1 MPDFLLLDD
10 YTVPG
15 FGLTTSLTL
24 PIKDEDASGD
34 SSSTSKA
41 EKGKKGKKLEV
52 KTKIRFKD
60 EDKLTEFMALAE
72 SMSKGDGRLFI
83 ITNRIANAAGMRQ
96 GRFSGDVKIDPQE
109 GLAMWELSFS
119 LAEHKSVPERAEERE
134 ATPAVSA
141 QQNNGGKVDGAA
153 APEGA
158 TAHTEKEEKLDTT
171 QRWLKKL
178 EGWWG

>member
-1 MPDFLLLDD
+1 MSDFLLLDD

-109 GLAMWELSFS
+109 GLAMWTLSFS

-134 ATPAVSA
+134 ATPAVAA
-141 QQNNGGKVDGAA
+141 QQNNGAKVDAAA

-158 TAHTEKEEKLDTT
+158 TAEAEQLDTT

>member
-1 MPDFLLLDD
+1 MPDFLLLDG

-15 FGLTTSLTL
+15 FGLTVSLTL

-60 EDKLTEFMALAE
+60 EDKLSEFMALAE
-72 SMSKGDGRLFI
+72 ATSNGSSKLFT
-83 ITNRIANAAGMRQ
+83 ITNRVANAGGMRQ
-96 GRFSGDVKIDPQE
+96 GRFSGDVKVDPQE
-109 GLAMWELSFS
+109 GLAMWLLSFS

-134 ATPAVSA
+134 AKPTVAA
-141 QQNNGGKVDGAA
+141 QQNSGNSVDATA
-153 APEGA
+153 APQDS
-158 TAHTEKEEKLDTT
+158 TAQGDEQLDIF
-171 QRWLKKL
+171 QRSIKKL
-178 EGWWG
+178 NDWWG

>member
-1 MPDFLLLDD
+1 
-10 YTVPG
+10 
-15 FGLTTSLTL
+15 
-24 PIKDEDASGD
+24 
-34 SSSTSKA
+34 
-41 EKGKKGKKLEV
+41 
-52 KTKIRFKD
+52 
-60 EDKLTEFMALAE
+60 
-72 SMSKGDGRLFI
+72 
-83 ITNRIANAAGMRQ
+83 
-96 GRFSGDVKIDPQE
+96 
-109 GLAMWELSFS
+109 MWELSFS

>member
-15 FGLTTSLTL
+15 FGLTVSLTL

-60 EDKLTEFMALAE
+60 EDKLSEFMALAE
-72 SMSKGDGRLFI
+72 ATSKGDGRLFT
-83 ITNRIANAAGMRQ
+83 ITNRVANAAGMRQ

-119 LAEHKSVPERAEERE
+119 LAEHKSVPEMSEDREE
-134 ATPAVSA
+134 TPSVAA
-141 QQNNGGKVDGAA
+141 QQNNGHKVDATA
-153 APEGA
+153 APEGS
-158 TAHTEKEEKLDTT
+158 TAETEQMDIF
-171 QRWLKKL
+171 QRGLKKL
-178 EGWWG
+178 NDWWG

>member
-15 FGLTTSLTL
+15 FGLTASLTL

>member
-15 FGLTTSLTL
+15 FGLTASLTL

-141 QQNNGGKVDGAA
+141 QQNNGGKVDAAA
-153 APEGA
+153 APEGS
-158 TAHTEKEEKLDTT
+158 TGETEQLDIF
-171 QRWLKKL
+171 QRTLKKVND
-178 EGWWG
+178 WWG

>member
-15 FGLTTSLTL
+15 FGLTASLTL

-41 EKGKKGKKLEV
+41 EKGKKGKKLDV
-52 KTKIRFKD
+52 KIKIRFKD
-60 EDKLTEFMALAE
+60 EAKLTEFMALAE
-72 SMSKGDGRLFI
+72 ATSKGDGKMFT
-83 ITNRIANAAGMRQ
+83 ITNRVANAGGMRQ

-109 GLAMWELSFS
+109 GLAMWTLSFS

-134 ATPAVSA
+134 ATPTVAA
-141 QQNNGGKVDGAA
+141 QQNEGGKVDAAA
-153 APEGA
+153 APEGS
-158 TAHTEKEEKLDTT
+158 TAQTEKEEKLDTT

>member
-15 FGLTTSLTL
+15 FGLTASLTL

-60 EDKLTEFMALAE
+60 EDKLTEFMAMAE

>member
-109 GLAMWELSFS
+109 GLAMWTISFS

-134 ATPAVSA
+134 ATPAVAA
-141 QQNNGGKVDGAA
+141 QQNNGAKVDAAA
-153 APEGA
+153 APEGS
-158 TAHTEKEEKLDTT
+158 TGETEQLDIF
-171 QRWLKKL
+171 QRTLKKVND
-178 EGWWG
+178 WWG

>member
-1 MPDFLLLDD
+1 MPDFLLLDG

-15 FGLTTSLTL
+15 FGLTVSLTL

-60 EDKLTEFMALAE
+60 EDKLTEFMSLAE
-72 SMSKGDGRLFI
+72 ATSKGDGRLFT
-83 ITNRIANAAGMRQ
+83 ITNRVANAAGMRQ

-119 LAEHKSVPERAEERE
+119 LAEHKSVPEMAEDRE
-134 ATPAVSA
+134 ETPAVAA
-141 QQNNGGKVDGAA
+141 QQNNGDTVDAAA
-153 APEGA
+153 APEGS
-158 TAHTEKEEKLDTT
+158 TAETEQMDIF
-171 QRWLKKL
+171 QRGLKKL
-178 EGWWG
+178 NDWWG

>member
-15 FGLTTSLTL
+15 FGLTVSLTL

-60 EDKLTEFMALAE
+60 EDKLSEFMALAE
-72 SMSKGDGRLFI
+72 ATSKGDGRLFT
-83 ITNRIANAAGMRQ
+83 ITNRVANAAGMRQ

-119 LAEHKSVPERAEERE
+119 LAEHKSVPEMAEDRE
-134 ATPAVSA
+134 GTPAVA
-141 QQNNGGKVDGAA
+141 TQQNPGDKVDAAA
-153 APEGA
+153 APEGS
-158 TAHTEKEEKLDTT
+158 TAETEQMDIF
-171 QRWLKKL
+171 QRGLKKL
-178 EGWWG
+178 NDWWG

>member
-15 FGLTTSLTL
+15 FGLTASLTL

-109 GLAMWELSFS
+109 GLAMWTLSFS

-141 QQNNGGKVDGAA
+141 HQNNGGKVDGAA